1 MVTDV
6 VVEHNVSVEVISVL
20 LVVLQDVCMDV

>member
-1 MVTDV
+1 VVTDV